1 MATITKQGQKGNLT
15 KLDLDYKGTKDGEDQ
30 VKNYL
35 EIVQQKIG
43 FIPNVLAAFAKFPKQ
58 FEGFTKLYNAL
69 MLGESGLTKL
79 EREMIAVT
87 VSSENHCFYC
97 LVAHGSAVRELSND
111 PQLGERIAA
120 NFKSAE
126 LPKKQEELL
135 SETLK
140 KIDIVICTALIPG
153 KKAPVIIKE
162 DMINNMQAGSVI
174 YDLAAIQGGNT
185 AFTKADEIIEK
196 NGVKIMGESNI
207 LNRLPVSASNLY
219 AKNMF
224 NFIENLYD
232 KEKKEI
238 NINLEDEIISKTLI
252 K

>member
-15 KLDLDYKGTKDGEDQ
+15 KLDLDYEGTKDGEDQ

-35 EIVQQKIG
+35 EIVQQKLG

-120 NFKSAE
+120 NFRSAD

-135 SETLK
+135 
-140 KIDIVICTALIPG
+140 
-153 KKAPVIIKE
+153 
-162 DMINNMQAGSVI
+162 N
-174 YDLAAIQGGNT
+174 
-185 AFTKADEIIEK
+185 FTKKLTKDPSEISENDRKRLRDVGYSDRDIWDISAIVGLF
-196 NGVKIMGESNI
+196 NMT
-207 LNRLPVSASNLY
+207 NRLASATEMEPNNNYHNL
-219 AKNMF
+219 AR
-224 NFIENLYD
+224 
-232 KEKKEI
+232 
-238 NINLEDEIISKTLI
+238 
-252 K
+252 

>member
-15 KLDLDYKGTKDGEDQ
+15 KLDLDYEGTKDGEDQ

-35 EIVQQKIG
+35 EIVQQKLG

-79 EREMIAVT
+79 EREMIAVS

-97 LVAHGSAVRELSND
+97 LVAHGSAVRELSKD

-120 NFKSAE
+120 NFRSAE

-135 SETLK
+135 
-140 KIDIVICTALIPG
+140 
-153 KKAPVIIKE
+153 
-162 DMINNMQAGSVI
+162 N
-174 YDLAAIQGGNT
+174 
-185 AFTKADEIIEK
+185 FTKKLTKDPSEI
-196 NGVKIMGESNI
+196 GENDRQKLRDVGYTDRDIWDISAIVGLFNMT
-207 LNRLPVSASNLY
+207 NRLASATEMEPNNNYHNL
-219 AKNMF
+219 AR
-224 NFIENLYD
+224 
-232 KEKKEI
+232 
-238 NINLEDEIISKTLI
+238 
-252 K
+252 

>member
-15 KLDLDYKGTKDGEDQ
+15 KLDLDYEGTKDGEDQ

-35 EIVQQKIG
+35 EIVQQKLG

-120 NFKSAE
+120 NFRSAE

-135 SETLK
+135 
-140 KIDIVICTALIPG
+140 
-153 KKAPVIIKE
+153 
-162 DMINNMQAGSVI
+162 N
-174 YDLAAIQGGNT
+174 
-185 AFTKADEIIEK
+185 FTKKLTKDPSEIFENDRKKLRDVGYTDRDIWDISAIVGLF
-196 NGVKIMGESNI
+196 NMT
-207 LNRLPVSASNLY
+207 NRLASATEMEPNNNYHNL
-219 AKNMF
+219 AR
-224 NFIENLYD
+224 
-232 KEKKEI
+232 
-238 NINLEDEIISKTLI
+238 
-252 K
+252 

>member
-1 MATITKQGQKGNLT
+1 MAAITKQGQKGNLT
-15 KLDLDYKGTKDGEDQ
+15 KLNLDYEGTKEGEEQ

-35 EIVQQKIG
+35 EIVQQKLG
-43 FIPNVLAAFAKFPKQ
+43 FTPNVLAAFAKFPKQ

-120 NFKSAE
+120 NFRSAE

-135 SETLK
+135 NFAKKLTKDPSEICENDREKLRNVGYTDR
-140 KIDIVICTALIPG
+140 DIWDISAIVGLF
-153 KKAPVIIKE
+153 
-162 DMINNMQAGSVI
+162 NM
-174 YDLAAIQGGNT
+174 T
-185 AFTKADEIIEK
+185 
-196 NGVKIMGESNI
+196 
-207 LNRLPVSASNLY
+207 NRLASATEMEPNNNYHNL
-219 AKNMF
+219 AR
-224 NFIENLYD
+224 
-232 KEKKEI
+232 
-238 NINLEDEIISKTLI
+238 
-252 K
+252 

>member
-35 EIVQQKIG
+35 EIVQQKLG

-120 NFKSAE
+120 NFRSAE

-135 SETLK
+135 
-140 KIDIVICTALIPG
+140 
-153 KKAPVIIKE
+153 
-162 DMINNMQAGSVI
+162 N
-174 YDLAAIQGGNT
+174 
-185 AFTKADEIIEK
+185 FTKKLTKDPSEI
-196 NGVKIMGESNI
+196 GENDRQKLRDVGYTDRDIWDISAIVGLFNMT
-207 LNRLPVSASNLY
+207 NRLASATEMEPNNNYHNL
-219 AKNMF
+219 AR
-224 NFIENLYD
+224 
-232 KEKKEI
+232 
-238 NINLEDEIISKTLI
+238 
-252 K
+252 

>member
-15 KLDLDYKGTKDGEDQ
+15 KLDLDYEGTKDGEDQ

-35 EIVQQKIG
+35 EIVQQKLG

-69 MLGESGLTKL
+69 MLGDSGLTKL

-97 LVAHGSAVRELSND
+97 LVAHGSAVRELSKD

-120 NFKSAE
+120 NFRSAE

-135 SETLK
+135 
-140 KIDIVICTALIPG
+140 
-153 KKAPVIIKE
+153 
-162 DMINNMQAGSVI
+162 N
-174 YDLAAIQGGNT
+174 
-185 AFTKADEIIEK
+185 FTKKLTKDPSEI
-196 NGVKIMGESNI
+196 GENDRKKLRDVGYTDRDIWDISAIVGLFNMT
-207 LNRLPVSASNLY
+207 NRLASATEMEPNNNYHNL
-219 AKNMF
+219 AR
-224 NFIENLYD
+224 
-232 KEKKEI
+232 
-238 NINLEDEIISKTLI
+238 
-252 K
+252 

>member
-15 KLDLDYKGTKDGEDQ
+15 KLDLNYEGTKDGEDQ

-120 NFKSAE
+120 NFRSAE
-126 LPKKQEELL
+126 LPKKQEVLL
-135 SETLK
+135 
-140 KIDIVICTALIPG
+140 
-153 KKAPVIIKE
+153 
-162 DMINNMQAGSVI
+162 N
-174 YDLAAIQGGNT
+174 
-185 AFTKADEIIEK
+185 FTKKFTKDPSEI
-196 NGVKIMGESNI
+196 GENDRKKLRDVGYSDRDIWDISAIVGLFNMT
-207 LNRLPVSASNLY
+207 NRLASATEMEPNNNYHNL
-219 AKNMF
+219 AR
-224 NFIENLYD
+224 
-232 KEKKEI
+232 
-238 NINLEDEIISKTLI
+238 
-252 K
+252 

>member
-1 MATITKQGQKGNLT
+1 MAMITKQGQKGNLT

-35 EIVQQKIG
+35 EIVQQKLG

-69 MLGESGLTKL
+69 MLGESGLSKL

-97 LVAHGSAVRELSND
+97 LVAHGSAVRELSKD

-120 NFKSAE
+120 NFRSAE

-135 SETLK
+135 
-140 KIDIVICTALIPG
+140 
-153 KKAPVIIKE
+153 
-162 DMINNMQAGSVI
+162 N
-174 YDLAAIQGGNT
+174 
-185 AFTKADEIIEK
+185 FTKKLTKDPSEI
-196 NGVKIMGESNI
+196 GENDRKKLRDVGYTDRDIWDISAIVGLFNMT
-207 LNRLPVSASNLY
+207 NRLASATEMEPNNNYHNL
-219 AKNMF
+219 AR
-224 NFIENLYD
+224 
-232 KEKKEI
+232 
-238 NINLEDEIISKTLI
+238 
-252 K
+252 

>member
-15 KLDLDYKGTKDGEDQ
+15 KLNLDYEGTKDGEDQ

-35 EIVQQKIG
+35 QIVQQKLG

-135 SETLK
+135 
-140 KIDIVICTALIPG
+140 
-153 KKAPVIIKE
+153 
-162 DMINNMQAGSVI
+162 N
-174 YDLAAIQGGNT
+174 
-185 AFTKADEIIEK
+185 FTKKLTKDPSEI
-196 NGVKIMGESNI
+196 GENDRKKLRDVGYTDRDIWDISAIVGLFNMT
-207 LNRLPVSASNLY
+207 NRLASATEMEPNNNYHNL
-219 AKNMF
+219 AR
-224 NFIENLYD
+224 
-232 KEKKEI
+232 
-238 NINLEDEIISKTLI
+238 
-252 K
+252 

>member
-1 MATITKQGQKGNLT
+1 MTTITKQGQKGNLT
-15 KLDLDYKGTKDGEDQ
+15 KLDLDYEGTKDGEDQ

-35 EIVQQKIG
+35 EIVQQKLG
-43 FIPNVLAAFAKFPKQ
+43 FIPNVLVAFAKFPKQ

-120 NFKSAE
+120 NFRSAE

-135 SETLK
+135 
-140 KIDIVICTALIPG
+140 
-153 KKAPVIIKE
+153 
-162 DMINNMQAGSVI
+162 N
-174 YDLAAIQGGNT
+174 
-185 AFTKADEIIEK
+185 FTKKLTKDPSEI
-196 NGVKIMGESNI
+196 GENDRKKLRDVGYTDRDIWDISAIVGLFNMT
-207 LNRLPVSASNLY
+207 NRLASATEMEPNNNYHNL
-219 AKNMF
+219 AR
-224 NFIENLYD
+224 
-232 KEKKEI
+232 
-238 NINLEDEIISKTLI
+238 
-252 K
+252 

>member
-1 MATITKQGQKGNLT
+1 MTTITKQGQKGNLT
-15 KLDLDYKGTKDGEDQ
+15 KLDLDYEGTKDGEDQ

-35 EIVQQKIG
+35 EIVEQKLG

-120 NFKSAE
+120 NFRSAE

-135 SETLK
+135 
-140 KIDIVICTALIPG
+140 
-153 KKAPVIIKE
+153 
-162 DMINNMQAGSVI
+162 N
-174 YDLAAIQGGNT
+174 
-185 AFTKADEIIEK
+185 FTKKLTKDPSEI
-196 NGVKIMGESNI
+196 GENDRKKLRDVGYTDRDIWDISAIVGLFNMT
-207 LNRLPVSASNLY
+207 NRLASATEMEPNNNYHNL
-219 AKNMF
+219 AR
-224 NFIENLYD
+224 
-232 KEKKEI
+232 
-238 NINLEDEIISKTLI
+238 
-252 K
+252 

>member
-1 MATITKQGQKGNLT
+1 MTKITKQGQKGNLT
-15 KLDLDYKGTKDGEDQ
+15 KLDLDYEGTKDGEDQ

-35 EIVQQKIG
+35 EIVQQKLG

-120 NFKSAE
+120 NFRSAE

-135 SETLK
+135 NFTK
-140 KIDIVICTALIPG
+140 KLS
-153 KKAPVIIKE
+153 KAPSEFGENDSKKLRDVGYTDRDIWDISA
-162 DMINNMQAGSVI
+162 IVGLFNM
-174 YDLAAIQGGNT
+174 T
-185 AFTKADEIIEK
+185 
-196 NGVKIMGESNI
+196 
-207 LNRLPVSASNLY
+207 NRLASATEMEPNNNYHNL
-219 AKNMF
+219 AR
-224 NFIENLYD
+224 
-232 KEKKEI
+232 
-238 NINLEDEIISKTLI
+238 
-252 K
+252 

>member
-1 MATITKQGQKGNLT
+1 MAAITKQGQKGNLT
-15 KLDLDYKGTKDGEDQ
+15 KLNLDYEGTKEGEEQ

-35 EIVQQKIG
+35 EIVQQKLG
-43 FIPNVLAAFAKFPKQ
+43 FTPNVLAAFAKFPKQ

-120 NFKSAE
+120 NFRSAE

-135 SETLK
+135 
-140 KIDIVICTALIPG
+140 
-153 KKAPVIIKE
+153 
-162 DMINNMQAGSVI
+162 N
-174 YDLAAIQGGNT
+174 
-185 AFTKADEIIEK
+185 FTKKLTKDPSEICENDRKKLRNVGYTDRDIWDISAIVGLF
-196 NGVKIMGESNI
+196 NMT
-207 LNRLPVSASNLY
+207 NRLASATEMEPNNNYHNL
-219 AKNMF
+219 AR
-224 NFIENLYD
+224 
-232 KEKKEI
+232 
-238 NINLEDEIISKTLI
+238 
-252 K
+252 

>member
-15 KLDLDYKGTKDGEDQ
+15 KLDLDYEGTKDGEDQ

-35 EIVQQKIG
+35 EIVQEKLG

-97 LVAHGSAVRELSND
+97 IVAHGSAVRELSND

-120 NFKSAE
+120 NFRSAE

-135 SETLK
+135 
-140 KIDIVICTALIPG
+140 
-153 KKAPVIIKE
+153 
-162 DMINNMQAGSVI
+162 N
-174 YDLAAIQGGNT
+174 
-185 AFTKADEIIEK
+185 FTKKLTKDPSEIVENDRNKLRNVGYSDRDIWDISAIVGLF
-196 NGVKIMGESNI
+196 NMT
-207 LNRLPVSASNLY
+207 NRIASATEMEPNNNYHNL
-219 AKNMF
+219 AR
-224 NFIENLYD
+224 
-232 KEKKEI
+232 
-238 NINLEDEIISKTLI
+238 
-252 K
+252 

>member
-15 KLDLDYKGTKDGEDQ
+15 KLNLDYEGTKDGEDQ

-35 EIVQQKIG
+35 EIVQQKLG

-97 LVAHGSAVRELSND
+97 LVAHGSAVRELSSD

-120 NFKSAE
+120 NFRSAE

-135 SETLK
+135 
-140 KIDIVICTALIPG
+140 
-153 KKAPVIIKE
+153 
-162 DMINNMQAGSVI
+162 N
-174 YDLAAIQGGNT
+174 
-185 AFTKADEIIEK
+185 FTKKLTKDPSEICENDRKKLRDVGYTDRDIWDISAIVGLF
-196 NGVKIMGESNI
+196 NMT
-207 LNRLPVSASNLY
+207 NRLASATEMEPNNNYHNL
-219 AKNMF
+219 AR
-224 NFIENLYD
+224 
-232 KEKKEI
+232 
-238 NINLEDEIISKTLI
+238 
-252 K
+252 

>member
-1 MATITKQGQKGNLT
+1 MATITKQGQNGNLT

-120 NFKSAE
+120 NFRSAE

-135 SETLK
+135 
-140 KIDIVICTALIPG
+140 
-153 KKAPVIIKE
+153 
-162 DMINNMQAGSVI
+162 N
-174 YDLAAIQGGNT
+174 
-185 AFTKADEIIEK
+185 FTKKLTKDPSEI
-196 NGVKIMGESNI
+196 GENDRKKLRDVGYTDRDIWDISAIVGLFNMT
-207 LNRLPVSASNLY
+207 NRIASATEMEPNNNYHNL
-219 AKNMF
+219 AR
-224 NFIENLYD
+224 
-232 KEKKEI
+232 
-238 NINLEDEIISKTLI
+238 
-252 K
+252 

>member
-35 EIVQQKIG
+35 EIVQQKLG

-120 NFKSAE
+120 NFRSAE

-135 SETLK
+135 
-140 KIDIVICTALIPG
+140 
-153 KKAPVIIKE
+153 
-162 DMINNMQAGSVI
+162 N
-174 YDLAAIQGGNT
+174 
-185 AFTKADEIIEK
+185 FTKKLTKDPSEIGENDREK
-196 NGVKIMGESNI
+196 LRDVGYTDRDIWDISAIVGLFNMT
-207 LNRLPVSASNLY
+207 NRLASATEMEPNNNYHNL
-219 AKNMF
+219 AR
-224 NFIENLYD
+224 
-232 KEKKEI
+232 
-238 NINLEDEIISKTLI
+238 
-252 K
+252 

>member
-15 KLDLDYKGTKDGEDQ
+15 KLDLDYEGTKDGEDQ

-35 EIVQQKIG
+35 EIVQEKLG

-135 SETLK
+135 
-140 KIDIVICTALIPG
+140 
-153 KKAPVIIKE
+153 
-162 DMINNMQAGSVI
+162 N
-174 YDLAAIQGGNT
+174 
-185 AFTKADEIIEK
+185 FTKKLTKDPSEMSENDRKKLRDVGYTDRDIWDISAIVGLF
-196 NGVKIMGESNI
+196 NMT
-207 LNRLPVSASNLY
+207 NRLASATEMEPNNNYHNL
-219 AKNMF
+219 AR
-224 NFIENLYD
+224 
-232 KEKKEI
+232 
-238 NINLEDEIISKTLI
+238 
-252 K
+252 

>member
-35 EIVQQKIG
+35 EIVQQKLG

-97 LVAHGSAVRELSND
+97 LVAHGSAVRELSKD

-120 NFKSAE
+120 NFRSAE

-135 SETLK
+135 
-140 KIDIVICTALIPG
+140 
-153 KKAPVIIKE
+153 
-162 DMINNMQAGSVI
+162 N
-174 YDLAAIQGGNT
+174 
-185 AFTKADEIIEK
+185 FTKKLTKDPSEI
-196 NGVKIMGESNI
+196 GENDRKKLRDVGYI
-207 LNRLPVSASNLY
+207 DRDIWDIRAIVGLFNMTNRLASATEMEPNNNYHNL
-219 AKNMF
+219 AR
-224 NFIENLYD
+224 
-232 KEKKEI
+232 
-238 NINLEDEIISKTLI
+238 
-252 K
+252 

>member
-1 MATITKQGQKGNLT
+1 MVKITKQGQKGNLT

-35 EIVQQKIG
+35 EIVQQKLG

-97 LVAHGSAVRELSND
+97 LVAHGSAVRELSKD

-120 NFKSAE
+120 NFRSAE
-126 LPKKQEELL
+126 LPKKQEVLL
-135 SETLK
+135 
-140 KIDIVICTALIPG
+140 
-153 KKAPVIIKE
+153 
-162 DMINNMQAGSVI
+162 N
-174 YDLAAIQGGNT
+174 
-185 AFTKADEIIEK
+185 FTKKLTKDPSEI
-196 NGVKIMGESNI
+196 GENDRKKLRDVGYTDRDIWDISAIVGLFNMT
-207 LNRLPVSASNLY
+207 NRLASATEMEPNNNYHNL
-219 AKNMF
+219 AR
-224 NFIENLYD
+224 
-232 KEKKEI
+232 
-238 NINLEDEIISKTLI
+238 
-252 K
+252 